1 VKEAD
6 LEPAERWF
14 DRYDEAVVCF
24 GRMVP
29 GLRSVVSIP
38 AGMLWMPLGRFALLT
53 AAGAALW
60 DALLLGLGRCLV
72 SNWRQVTAI
81 AGSASSVVLAV
92 ALVALAWR
100 SGGGAGVPEQM
111 RPSCRRV
118 RGEEAVDRARDE
130 SKGERMVA
138 MGPRRVAA
146 IVVGTIALAI
156 LLTISCGSQ
165 DATPK
170 QSAKQ
175 ASPPQRSAGHATQTA
190 GQTGA
195 QQNTRHTTGDPVVVA
210 AGDIASCSSKGDEAT
225 AHLLARIHGRVLTLG
240 DNAYEDGTAADFRE
254 CYDPSWGKYKAR
266 TKPAPGNHDYS
277 GGEAAIGTA
286 KGYFGYF
293 RKIASD
299 RATGYYSYNLGQ
311 WHLLSLNSNCAEV
324 GHCDSSSPQM
334 RWLKANLAANHDER
348 CTLAYFHHPRFSSG
362 VEHGSIEEVKPLW
375 DALYAAGVDVVLNG
389 HEHNYERFA
398 EQDPNGR
405 ADPQR
410 GIGEFVV
417 GTGGES
423 HYPIFEPI
431 ANSEVHNDHTYGVLK
446 LTLHPKG
453 YEWRFVPAGGGTF
466 TDSGSARCH

>member
-1 VKEAD
+1 
-6 LEPAERWF
+6 
-14 DRYDEAVVCF
+14 
-24 GRMVP
+24 
-29 GLRSVVSIP
+29 
-38 AGMLWMPLGRFALLT
+38 
-53 AAGAALW
+53 
-60 DALLLGLGRCLV
+60 
-72 SNWRQVTAI
+72 
-81 AGSASSVVLAV
+81 
-92 ALVALAWR
+92 
-100 SGGGAGVPEQM
+100 
-111 RPSCRRV
+111 
-118 RGEEAVDRARDE
+118 
-130 SKGERMVA
+130 
-138 MGPRRVAA
+138 
-146 IVVGTIALAI
+146 
-156 LLTISCGSQ
+156 
-165 DATPK
+165 
-170 QSAKQ
+170 
-175 ASPPQRSAGHATQTA
+175 
-190 GQTGA
+190 
-195 QQNTRHTTGDPVVVA
+195 
-210 AGDIASCSSKGDEAT
+210 
-225 AHLLARIHGRVLTLG
+225 LTLG

-277 GGEAAIGTA
+277 GGEAGVGSA

-293 RKIASD
+293 RKAAGYPSK
-299 RATGYYSYNLGQ
+299 GYYSYNLGR

-324 GHCDSSSPQM
+324 GHCVSSSLQM
-334 RWLKANLAANHDER
+334 RWLKANLAANSNKR

-410 GIGEFVV
+410 GIREFVV